1 MGWKNKQ
8 VMPMPN
14 LYPNE
19 FNGNLLNIPGDL
31 VDMHRKC
38 WLVFSVGGDG
48 DPKQISQYRFK

>member
-38 WLVFSVGGDG
+38 WLVFSVEGAGCGGW
-48 DPKQISQYRFK
+48 